1 VYKNTYHPA
10 VQAFRCSGVQKAG
23 AERLFREKEM
33 TVEMILGF
41 WLLSGEEGT
50 QSVFAYDPADTT
62 LADQMRNTINLRLSM
77 GAAMTRTTAPF
88 ALKFVRDNFGAVT
101 WSGDRKLAK
110 LRALRAEIAKVKE
123 AMIAEEDYDA
133 GVAHAAEDN
142 PLERLVRSV
151 MFIAGPSR
159 PLIPGLWVGGIRSGS
174 PHRTHRT
181 NRSRRAR
188 RSPYESSSGCP

>member
-1 VYKNTYHPA
+1 
-10 VQAFRCSGVQKAG
+10 
-23 AERLFREKEM
+23 
-33 TVEMILGF
+33 MILGF
-41 WLLSGEEGT
+41 WLLNGEEGT

-123 AMIAEEDYDA
+123 CM
-133 GVAHAAEDN
+133 VR
-142 PLERLVRSV
+142 RLVAS
-151 MFIAGPSR
+151 
-159 PLIPGLWVGGIRSGS
+159 
-174 PHRTHRT
+174 
-181 NRSRRAR
+181 
-188 RSPYESSSGCP
+188 EK

>member
-1 VYKNTYHPA
+1 
-10 VQAFRCSGVQKAG
+10 
-23 AERLFREKEM
+23 M

-77 GAAMTRTTAPF
+77 GAVMTRTTALF
-88 ALKFVRDNFGAVT
+88 ALKFIRDNFGAVT

-123 AMIAEEDYDA
+123 WIKCASRWTRTGYKASASD
-133 GVAHAAEDN
+133 
-142 PLERLVRSV
+142 ERATYREVHIHQRCE
-151 MFIAGPSR
+151 
-159 PLIPGLWVGGIRSGS
+159 
-174 PHRTHRT
+174 T
-181 NRSRRAR
+181 
-188 RSPYESSSGCP
+188 